1 MHIQGMVIWLDNVYY
16 FQYHLYKWEENLD
29 KSIYFKNQVL
39 TQTLGGNP
47 VPVITITSL
56 PVSQDS
62 ECIDL
67 LSKYR
72 RLYMSRT
79 STGIKCSVS
88 SLPRSKFEFAQIRS
102 YQGWYSLKILN
113 SGFKLMQVF
122 HWSRQACNY
131 AFLESWDQ
139 CLHGRLG
146 SVASYWPVGE
156 SQWNIKHVWYFY
168 DRCRPLYPTLISAP
182 LQPACR
188 LT

>member
-1 MHIQGMVIWLDNVYY
+1 MYY

-56 PVSQDS
+56 PVSRDS

-67 LSKYR
+67 FSKYR

-79 STGIKCSVS
+79 STEGSKCSVS
-88 SLPRSKFEFAQIRS
+88 SVQRSKFEFAQIRS

-113 SGFKLMQVF
+113 SQV
-122 HWSRQACNY
+122 SNLCRCTTGA
-131 AFLESWDQ
+131 D
-139 CLHGRLG
+139 R
-146 SVASYWPVGE
+146 PVTMHFWRVGT
-156 SQWNIKHVWYFY
+156 NVYMVG
-168 DRCRPLYPTLISAP
+168 
-182 LQPACR
+182 
-188 LT
+188 